1 MRKKFLVIGA
11 TIVFALSALTGCGS
25 KESTGDTTSEEAKV
39 TDVAD
44 TTEETTTEEV
54 TTEEVS
60 VFDEDAYRSSFYFYN
75 QDSGLEAYLEGNEIV
90 CGDFVFKYEVD
101 SFIPLTYYDGEDYM
115 SSSSRMSVG
124 RFNISNSEDFLTT
137 LDVDLFNDD
146 VSTFVYTERDDK
158 MEFERTGD
166 VVEFT
171 NADGNKVKMFPA
183 TLTFYGTHETIVI
196 TMDNGINLY
205 IDYENVEISQ
215 DDYEQFLPL
224 TEGWVTNQ

>member
-1 MRKKFLVIGA
+1 MKKKFLVIGA
-11 TIVFALSALTGCGS
+11 TVVLALASLTGCGS
-25 KESTGDTTSEEAKV
+25 KESTGDTTSEEATV
-39 TDVAD
+39 SSVAD

-54 TTEEVS
+54 TTEELS
-60 VFDEDAYRSSFYFYN
+60 AFDEDACNSSFYFYN
-75 QDSGLEAYLEGNEIV
+75 QDSGLEAYLEGDEIV
-90 CGDFVFKYEVD
+90 CGDFVFKFERD
-101 SFIPLTYYDGEDYM
+101 SFIPLAYYDGEDYLN
-115 SSSSRMSVG
+115 SSSKISVG
-124 RFNISNSEDFLTT
+124 IFNISNREDFLTT

-171 NADGNKVKMFPA
+171 NSDGNKVKIFPA

-196 TMDNGINLY
+196 AMDNGINLY
-205 IDYENVEISQ
+205 LDYENIEISQ